1 MSAQDRGQGSDM
13 SALAYI
19 GDPLQCAA
27 FRLAGFA
34 TWSPEPGAELA
45 VLQAALAG
53 RQAVLISAEVA
64 LRMPRPRLD
73 QILAAGSPLVA
84 IVPRTGGRAS
94 ELDPAERVRAQ
105 LGLER

>member
-1 MSAQDRGQGSDM
+1 M

-27 FRLAGFA
+27 YRLAGFA

-45 VLQAALAG
+45 ALQAALAG
-53 RQAVLISAEVA
+53 TQAVFISTEMA
-64 LRMPRPRLD
+64 LRLPRSRLEKA
-73 QILAAGSPLVA
+73 LAAGSPLVA
-84 IVPRTGGRAS
+84 IVPRAGGRAS
-94 ELDPAERVRAQ
+94 ELDPAERVRSQ